1 MDNGILNNL
10 TLYKGKWFSD
20 LIDTNK
26 ISLASQQKPYE
37 VSTILSYV
45 FGTKDA
51 GYSTSLDMLTGGLG
65 NVMTIDQ
72 PSFEW
77 GVMIDQD
84 RAVTIRDAKWNGTS
98 ITEENKDSVTP
109 GIGLTP
115 ITLWLEDAW
124 FGPGATI
131 ELDDKTQLRIQDAPY
146 QDGNLSVYTAFLLNG
161 NSASYVDPEML
172 LAGHQVSRLASAYE
186 EYSEEADILNY
197 NTHFKM
203 RNYLTTMRLSY
214 DITGSAYSTV
224 MAVALK
230 DPKTGKTSYLWS
242 TYQEWVAMR
251 EWYKRMERGLVYN
264 VCNVNKDGSCNVK
277 GKNGRPAYVGAG
289 LLEQIAPSNRR
300 YYTRLSAELLE
311 DFLFDLSYNVLGT
324 NERKFVALTGEM
336 GMREFDRVLK
346 EKMANMN
353 LIDTVFVTG
362 SGDSL
367 TFGGQ
372 FKTYK
377 MSNGIELTLKYFPL
391 YDNTVYN
398 RQLHPVTLKPLES
411 YRMTFLDL
419 GRRDGQANIVKVVR
433 KDREF
438 VNWCT
443 AGSVTPA
450 GYAHS
455 NTEVRS
461 NAKDGYSVHFLG
473 EVGIMLKDPRACGE
487 LIMMAE

>member
-1 MDNGILNNL
+1 MDNNILNNL
-10 TLYKGKWFSD
+10 QLYKGKRFSD

-26 ISLASQQKPYE
+26 ISLASQQRPYE

-45 FGTKDA
+45 FGTKDN

-84 RAVTIRDAKWNGTS
+84 RAVTIRDAKWNGAAIGGNS
-98 ITEENKDSVTP
+98 TP
-109 GIGLTP
+109 GLGNTP

-131 ELDDKTQLRIQDAPY
+131 EFDDKSQARIQDAPY
-146 QDGNLSVYTAFLLNG
+146 QDGNLYVYTVFVSNG
-161 NSASYVDPEML
+161 SPASYIDPAV
-172 LAGHQVSRLASAYE
+172 LASGCQVNRLASAYE

-203 RNYLTTMRLSY
+203 RNYLTTVRLSY

-242 TYQEWVAMR
+242 TFQEWVAMR
-251 EWYKRMERGLVYN
+251 EWYKRLERALVYN
-264 VCNVNKDGSCNVK
+264 QNNVNKDGSCNLK
-277 GKNGRPAYVGAG
+277 GKNGRPAFIGAG

-300 YYTRLSAELLE
+300 YYTRLTAELLE

-362 SGDSL
+362 SGDNL
-367 TFGGQ
+367 KFGGQ
-372 FKTYK
+372 FKTYA

-391 YDNTVYN
+391 YDNTTYN

-419 GRRDGQANIVKVVR
+419 GRRDGEANIVKVVR

>member
-1 MDNGILNNL
+1 
-10 TLYKGKWFSD
+10 
-20 LIDTNK
+20 
-26 ISLASQQKPYE
+26 LASQQRPDE
-37 VSTILSYV
+37 VSTVLSYV
-45 FGTKDA
+45 FGTKDS
-51 GYSTSLDMLTGGLG
+51 GYTTSLDMLTGGLG
-65 NVMTIDQ
+65 NVLTIDQ
-72 PSFEW
+72 DTFEW

-84 RAVTIRDAKWNGTS
+84 RAVTIRQAAWNGVTITS
-98 ITEENKDSVTP
+98 ENYETMTP
-109 GIGLTP
+109 GLGNTP

-131 ELDDKTQLRIQDAPY
+131 ELDDKSQLRISDAPY
-146 QDGNLSVYTAFLLNG
+146 QDGNLHVYTGYITNANP
-161 NSASYVDPEML
+161 ASYIDAEML

-203 RNYLTTMRLSY
+203 RNHLTTMRLSW
-214 DITGSAYSTV
+214 DITGHAFSTV

-230 DPKTGKTSYLWS
+230 DPKTGKTSYLWAP
-242 TYQEWVAMR
+242 YQEWLAMR

-264 VCNVNKDGSCNVK
+264 QNNVNKDGSCNLK
-277 GKNGRPAYVGAG
+277 GKNGRSVYIGAG

-300 YYTRLSAELLE
+300 YYTKLTLELLE

-324 NERKFVALTGEM
+324 NERKFIAFTGEM
-336 GMREFDRVLK
+336 GMKEIDRVIK
-346 EKMANMN
+346 EKVAT
-353 LIDTVFVTG
+353 LQLVDTVFVTG
-362 SGDSL
+362 SGDNL

-372 FKTYK
+372 FKTVK
-377 MSNGIELTLKYFPL
+377 FTNGIELTFKHMPL
-391 YDNTVYN
+391 YDNLTYN

-411 YRMTFLDL
+411 YRITFLDL
-419 GRRDGQANIVKVVR
+419 GRRDGEANIVKVVR

-438 VNWCT
+438 INWCT

-461 NAKDGYSVHFLG
+461 NAKDGYTCHFLG
-473 EVGIMLKDPRACGE
+473 DCGIMVRDPRACGE
-487 LIMMAE
+487 LIMDASH